1 MCSKVLVSVCSSKIE
16 LQTLDFLFEKE
27 AGAVYSFVGI
37 IRESN
42 NNKMVKSITYYV
54 LESLFKSLL
63 FKECYSVLEK
73 GGLKVCVVQYCGN
86 LNIGNIN
93 LLVGVSAK
101 HRKDA
106 FLLCSELVEFIKHKA
121 PVWKKEFYCDGT
133 HKWIN
138 A

>member
-16 LQTLDFLFEKE
+16 LKTLDFLFEKE

-37 IRESN
+37 IREN
-42 NNKMVKSITYYV
+42 NDNKTVESITYYV
-54 LESLFKSLL
+54 LDSLFKSLL
-63 FKECYSVLEK
+63 SKECYSFL
-73 GGLKVCVVQYCGN
+73 GRGCLKICVVQCCGN
-86 LNIGNIN
+86 LNVGDIN
-93 LLVGVSAK
+93 LLVGVSSK

-106 FLLCSELVEFIKHKA
+106 FLLCCELVEFIKHKA

-138 A
+138 T